1 MSYTFKTLIVPKSLG
16 ALALKITDAIG
27 GEHKGMFVAKVAEG
41 ATPTIGQPDTRV
53 PVGYEIA
60 LAGFAGTDLSRQLGN
75 PQGALP
81 FTVMVGA
88 DGRVRQRH
96 LGETNYAALAAW
108 AAGG

>member
-1 MSYTFKTLIVPKSLG
+1 VLG
-16 ALALKITDAIG
+16 LAIDSAS
-27 GEHKGMFVAKVAEG
+27 KVREFL
-41 ATPTIGQPDTRV
+41 TRV